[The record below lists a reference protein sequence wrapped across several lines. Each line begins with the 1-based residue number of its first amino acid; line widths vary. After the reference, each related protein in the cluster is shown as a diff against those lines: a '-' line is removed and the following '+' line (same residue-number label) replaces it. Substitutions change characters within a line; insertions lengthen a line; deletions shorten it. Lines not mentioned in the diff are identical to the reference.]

1 MKLLTAIAAALLI
14 GTVASAQDNIPRVQ
28 EQFHAILGV
37 PCADAPE
44 FYIAGGSEYYNE
56 TILFSGLT
64 TNILVISEVNEMPV
78 FSVLA
83 VLVNQDTGTFSIS
96 ITFDD
101 GVSCLLTSGT
111 DFTPYSGQR
120 PQNDSF

>member
-1 MKLLTAIAAALLI
+1 MNMKLTSLATLSALLFSNTAIAQEAM
-14 GTVASAQDNIPRVQ
+14 PRVQ
-28 EQFHAILGV
+28 DRFHAILGV
-37 PCADAPE
+37 PCEESPE
-44 FYIAGGSEYYNE
+44 FYINMGSEYYDE

-64 TNILVISEVNEMPV
+64 SNILVLSEVNEMPV
-78 FSVLA
+78 SSVLA

-111 DFTPYSGQR
+111 DFTPYTGHR
-120 PQNDSF
+120 P